1 MKTMNFNHTFSRI
14 SLLTIIFLGGFNNL
28 GSTVVAEVETK
39 YATTKNV
46 LLSAKG
52 QDIAQNEIVATDS
65 LETKIIAQINRARTN
80 PSDYADW
87 LEEQR
92 QYYDGIMLRFPGE
105 KPVRTNRG
113 LQTLSEAIDFVRQ
126 QAPLP
131 PLTYSEAM
139 AIAAEEQLASITDN
153 RNQGNSRFQNISYG
167 KVTAEAIVMQ
177 LVVDD
182 GFRDRRHRLAIFSN
196 NNQETGVSC
205 REDQL
210 YERICA
216 IAYAENPEE
225 TILTEDL
232 IVNENSD
239 ANSITETTEVDPELA
254 IAPDEIET
262 TIQETI
268 PTPENPDLEENVSEP
283 EIEAENTTNSALNT
297 QPNNSLLIDKI
308 ERGFLE
314 EGDKVIPNDGSF
326 YDSYPL
332 SVKAGESFVISLES
346 ADFDT
351 FLAIMDEDGNI
362 IEQNDDVSENDSNSQ
377 LQITIPNDGTYNLIV
392 NAYDQGGKGA
402 YILTISR

>member
-139 AIAAEEQLASITDN
+139 AIAAEEQLTAITDN

>member
-1 MKTMNFNHTFSRI
+1 M
-14 SLLTIIFLGGFNNL
+14 
-28 GSTVVAEVETK
+28 
-39 YATTKNV
+39 
-46 LLSAKG
+46 
-52 QDIAQNEIVATDS
+52 
-65 LETKIIAQINRARTN
+65 
-80 PSDYADW
+80 
-87 LEEQR
+87 
-92 QYYDGIMLRFPGE
+92 
-105 KPVRTNRG
+105 
-113 LQTLSEAIDFVRQ
+113 
-126 QAPLP
+126 
-131 PLTYSEAM
+131 
-139 AIAAEEQLASITDN
+139 
-153 RNQGNSRFQNISYG
+153 
-167 KVTAEAIVMQ
+167 
-177 LVVDD
+177 
-182 GFRDRRHRLAIFSN
+182 
-196 NNQETGVSC
+196 
-205 REDQL
+205 
-210 YERICA
+210 
-216 IAYAENPEE
+216 
-225 TILTEDL
+225 TEDL

-239 ANSITETTEVDPELA
+239 ANSITETIEVDPELA